1 MNSCVLVLQRF
12 HAATDIFRDFGNY
25 INLPQSLEFG
35 TYMWGEKKNPL
46 SLLTSLGETKLPLP
60 TSQLKLQ
67 KDLICKGV

>member
-35 TYMWGEKKNPL
+35 TYMWGEKKK
-46 SLLTSLGETKLPLP
+46 SLIFSHKSG
-60 TSQLKLQ
+60 
-67 KDLICKGV
+67 